1 MSMSTDPIADM
12 LARMRNAM
20 ARKYDTVE
28 VPTSKLKE
36 RILAIMQREGFVRDF
51 AIERD
56 AANRPVIR
64 IRLRY
69 VGEDRPVINGM
80 RRVSRPGRRVYVK
93 RDDIRSVRGGLGI
106 AVISTPQGLMTDRE
120 SRKRNVGGEL
130 LCMVW

>member
-51 AIERD
+51 TVERD

-120 SRKRNVGGEL
+120 SRKRNVGGEV

>member
-1 MSMSTDPIADM
+1 MSTDPIADM

-51 AIERD
+51 AVERD

-120 SRKRNVGGEL
+120 SRKRNVGGEV

>member
-1 MSMSTDPIADM
+1 MSTDPIADM

-20 ARKYDTVE
+20 ARKYDSVD
-28 VPTSKLKE
+28 VPASKLKE
-36 RILAIMQREGFVRDF
+36 RILEIMKREGFVRGF
-51 AIERD
+51 SAERD
-56 AANRPVIR
+56 AEDHPVIR

-69 VGEDRPVINGM
+69 VGEDRPVINGL

-93 RDDIRSVRGGLGI
+93 RDAIRSVRGGLGI

-120 SRKRNVGGEL
+120 SRKRNVGGEV